1 LFKNNNLLEESQNK
15 RNIHDFIL
23 ICKQYKKGGDKM
35 KRLLAL
41 VFILIGMTGCVE
53 DKPRPEGNVIL
64 VPLHVT
70 NVSNDVVEVVS
81 QSQLASLNIKHYVR
95 NKDVYVECYIPN
107 FSFKEKGGNKVSGE
121 GHIEVSVDG
130 KKIDD
135 MNTAAFIVKGL
146 DRGVHEMMVEVVHN
160 DSTTYDLKK
169 IWTVSIQ

>member
-1 LFKNNNLLEESQNK
+1 MILFLFVNNT
-15 RNIHDFIL
+15 
-23 ICKQYKKGGDKM
+23 KKGGDKM
-35 KRLLAL
+35 KRLLTL
-41 VFILIGMTGCVE
+41 VFILIGMAGCVE
-53 DKPRPEGNVIL
+53 DKPRPEGSVKL
-64 VPLHVT
+64 VPLNVM

-81 QSQLASLNIKHYVR
+81 QNQLASLNIKHYVR

-121 GHIEVSVDG
+121 GHIEVFVDG

-135 MNTAAFIVKGL
+135 MNTAAFIVRGL

-169 IWTVSIQ
+169 TWTISIQ